1 MRPTPFHPFK
11 PKLNMEN
18 NHDKLERARWFLNW
32 CEEHLARATNE
43 VAKLENELAKASKDL
58 DVDGRGAT
66 PSSVDAAGK
75 RLPASSKRVAELT
88 TQLAAAKGEAR
99 AKACIVD
106 VAKAKC
112 RELAR
117 IHDSDPNQT

>member
-1 MRPTPFHPFK
+1 
-11 PKLNMEN
+11 MEN

-43 VAKLENELAKASKDL
+43 VAKLEIELAEASKDL
-58 DVDGRGAT
+58 DVDGSSAT
-66 PSSVDAAGK
+66 PYGVDADGK

-88 TQLAAAKGEAR
+88 KQLAAAKGEAR

-106 VAKAKC
+106 VAKAKHQA
-112 RELAR
+112 LGR